1 MKPSVITA
9 ANAVMKASRRSSWQ
23 CQRVEDR
30 RRIHCIVRRQK
41 KRECSFSARV
51 DRSVAEKTVTRCVS
65 AEIPQR
71 VSDIDAWRRVLHC
84 REPPSQVSRSDQE
97 KITSQ
102 EAKPDE
108 IKSTKSARNM
118 SRSMQGNLDEGE
130 SFVSSIQLERSEAG
144 RSRVTCALNS
154 SRQGSFLFRRE
165 TIVADQMC
173 HAVELR
179 RN

>member
-1 MKPSVITA
+1 M
-9 ANAVMKASRRSSWQ
+9 
-23 CQRVEDR
+23 
-30 RRIHCIVRRQK
+30 
-41 KRECSFSARV
+41 
-51 DRSVAEKTVTRCVS
+51 AEKTVTRCVS

-84 REPPSQVSRSDQE
+84 GEPPSQVSRSDWE

-102 EAKPDE
+102 EGKPDE

-130 SFVSSIQLERSEAG
+130 SPVSGIHLEKRVTGCSRVDTCAECPTARKLFVSTRND
-144 RSRVTCALNS
+144 RCR
-154 SRQGSFLFRRE
+154 
-165 TIVADQMC
+165 DQVC
-173 HAVELR
+173 QAVELK